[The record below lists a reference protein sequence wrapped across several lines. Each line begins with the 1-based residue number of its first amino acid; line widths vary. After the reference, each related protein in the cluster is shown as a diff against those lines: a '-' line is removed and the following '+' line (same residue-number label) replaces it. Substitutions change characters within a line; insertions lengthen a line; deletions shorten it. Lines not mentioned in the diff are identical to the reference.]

1 MCEVRRWRQRRAEW
15 FAALEPESCFQRL
28 LDHIPGVCFFAKDR
42 EGHLKFANRGLLQ
55 RYQMEDDAEF
65 IGRTD
70 FDLNPGSM
78 AEAYVNDDE
87 LLIRGK
93 VKIVEPIELWW
104 DRQGMPDWFLVTK
117 LPLPDG
123 RGKIQGVM
131 GVLRRPDA
139 TERQIPVFQTVA
151 RAVEIIRRDFARP
164 LLMQEVARSCG
175 QSLRQLQRRF
185 QSAFGIAPQEFLLK
199 TRVTA
204 AARLLEETN
213 LSVSEIGRRC
223 GFVDASSFTQHFRVR
238 TGATPI
244 AYRKGNR

>member
-1 MCEVRRWRQRRAEW
+1 M
-15 FAALEPESCFQRL
+15 
-28 LDHIPGVCFFAKDR
+28 
-42 EGHLKFANRGLLQ
+42 FANRGLLQ

-117 LPLPDG
+117 LPRPDG

-164 LLMQEVARSCG
+164 LLIGGGAL
-175 QSLRQLQRRF
+175 LR
-185 QSAFGIAPQEFLLK
+185 AIAAA
-199 TRVTA
+199 TA
-204 AARLLEETN
+204 AAVSVGIRDRATGISAQDAGDRRSASAGGDELE
-213 LSVSEIGRRC
+213 C
-223 GFVDASSFTQHFRVR
+223 
-238 TGATPI
+238 
-244 AYRKGNR
+244 